1 MAKKN
6 DVDLTE
12 NETIETNGDLVEGGE
27 TTEAA
32 QPEAPVSK
40 RKKMSKE
47 VVYGDDAC
55 VKIQVVGGDQGEM
68 TFLMSDLPEDI
79 VTKLAPFGLGHK
91 LGDAAAGCS
100 GIEAEAAVQKV
111 WEGLTKGEWTTRQP
125 AAPKIDRKVVLE
137 RMNGMSP
144 EDQEKAKALLASLGV
159 SL

>member
-12 NETIETNGDLVEGGE
+12 NETIDATE
-27 TTEAA
+27 TTEASR
-32 QPEAPVSK
+32 PEAPVSK

-55 VKIQVVGGDQGEM
+55 VKIQVVGGDLGEM
-68 TFLMSDLPEDI
+68 TFLMSELPEDI

-91 LGDAAAGCS
+91 LGDAAAGTS

-137 RMNGMSP
+137 RMNSMSQ
-144 EDQEKAKALLASLGV
+144 EDQEKARALLASLGV